1 MNRRGVLCEEV
12 YHVLQ
17 FPSPALSV
25 SGNMGIISACGTYC
39 IGTWQAPLC
48 IRGAKIGKIR
58 ELYQMEK
65 TAANHF
71 GAVSTPQF
79 SINYVVIIYCGYL
92 SVYLLFN
99 SGVPIALHPVQRSV
113 PAVFLTSQMGIQ
125 VG

>member
-1 MNRRGVLCEEV
+1 VASTPL
-12 YHVLQ
+12 Y
-17 FPSPALSV
+17 
-25 SGNMGIISACGTYC
+25 SGHKDKKSQGIV
-39 IGTWQAPLC
+39 
-48 IRGAKIGKIR
+48 
-58 ELYQMEK
+58 QMEK

-79 SINYVVIIYCGYL
+79 SINYVVIIYCGYI